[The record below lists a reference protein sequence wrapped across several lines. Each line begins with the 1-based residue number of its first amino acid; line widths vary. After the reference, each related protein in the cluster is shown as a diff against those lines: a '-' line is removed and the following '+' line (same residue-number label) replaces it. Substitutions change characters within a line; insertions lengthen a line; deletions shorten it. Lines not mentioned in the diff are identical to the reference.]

1 MLKVGVLVAVSGR
14 RTTLGAGGCVEGGG
28 SPERVDLAALL
39 HSQFLRRSAGSTAE
53 LILKS

>member
-14 RTTLGAGGCVEGGG
+14 QTTLGAGGCVERGGF
-28 SPERVDLAALL
+28 PERVDLAALL
-39 HSQFLRRSAGSTAE
+39 YSQFLRRSSGCTAE